1 MKLSTG
7 ASRAAL
13 AFLALLLAACET
25 RDTSQCPADF
35 AGYGRE
41 EALRGE
47 PASLPGPGC
56 DPTAEDLASYQA
68 GRAAGQARYCTA
80 EQGYR
85 IGLDGGEARPEVCAE
100 EQQAELKRGF
110 EVGSQLRQHLAERDR
125 LRAQADEAE
134 RVAAKLPEGSVDRRR
149 LEDEAARLRFDA
161 RQREND
167 VEALRG
173 VAAVEQWR

>member
-1 MKLSTG
+1 MKLPTG
-7 ASRAAL
+7 ARRAAL
-13 AFLALLLAACET
+13 LSLALLLAACES
-25 RDTSQCPADF
+25 RDTSQCPSDF
-35 AGYGRE
+35 ARYGRE

-47 PASLPGPGC
+47 PANLPGPGC

-68 GRAAGQARYCTA
+68 GRTEGQKRYCSA

-85 IGLDGGEARPEVCAE
+85 IGLDGGEARPEACAE
-100 EQQAELKRGF
+100 EQQAELQRGF
-110 EVGSQLRQHLAERDR
+110 DVGSQLRQQLAERDR

-134 RVAAKLPEGSVDRRR
+134 LVASKLPEGSEDRRR
-149 LEDEAARLRFDA
+149 LEDEAAKLRFDA